1 MVEVTV
7 ARLGLDSATNSFVV
21 ILQEREGA
29 RLLPIWIGRPEA
41 EAIAAHLQSVKRDRP
56 LTHDLAKSLIV
67 GLGGD
72 VRKVTITRVE
82 DSTYYAELQL
92 ARGSERIAIDARPS
106 DSIAIA
112 LRCGAPIFVADEL
125 LLVPNDDDEGGG
137 GEGGAGPVEPI
148 LPRPADE
155 LTAEALQRHLATLRP
170 EDFGKFRP

>member
-21 ILQEREGA
+21 ILQERDGP

-41 EAIAAHLQSVKRDRP
+41 ESIAAHLQSVKRERP
-56 LTHDLAKSLIV
+56 LTHDLAKTLIL

-82 DSTYYAELQL
+82 DSTYFAELQL
-92 ARGSERIAIDARPS
+92 AQGTELIAIDARPS

-112 LRCGAPIFVADEL
+112 LRCGAPIFVADDL
-125 LLVPNDDDEGGG
+125 LLVPNEGGEGDGDDEG
-137 GEGGAGPVEPI
+137 EPD
-148 LPRPADE
+148 LTPPRRAPDE
-155 LTAEALQRHLATLRP
+155 LSAEALQRHLSTLRP

>member
-21 ILQEREGA
+21 ILQERDGP

-41 EAIAAHLQSVKRDRP
+41 EAIAAHLQSVKRERP

-67 GLGGD
+67 GLGAS
-72 VRKVTITRVE
+72 VRKVAITKVE
-82 DSTYYAELQL
+82 DSTYFAELQL
-92 ARGSERIAIDARPS
+92 AHGTDLVAIDARPS

-125 LLVPNDDDEGGG
+125 LLVPSED
-137 GEGGAGPVEPI
+137 GEGDTDAPPPAT
-148 LPRPADE
+148 PRHSDE
-155 LTAEALQRHLATLRP
+155 LSAEALQRHLATLRP